1 MIHVIK
7 HIPRPD
13 AALVEKLSR
22 HGAATVHEA
31 MGRVGAM
38 ERSIKPLA
46 RDMKIC
52 GPAFTVRAQAGD
64 NVMILKAMREARPGD
79 VIVVDCGR
87 CPESGPFG
95 ELAAAEC
102 QTKGLGGFVTTGSVR
117 DTAEI
122 IAMGFPVFSSGVSIV
137 GTVKESLGLINHP
150 ISAGGVIVHPGDI
163 ILGDDDGIVVIPRE
177 DAADALEKSDAR
189 VAKENKTLEKIRA
202 GESIFDIYGYAAVL
216 KRQGCVEEEA

>member
-46 RDMKIC
+46 RGMKIC

-64 NVMILKAMREARPGD
+64 NVMILKAMREARSGD

-202 GESIFDIYGYAAVL
+202 GESIFDIYSYAAVL
-216 KRQGCVEEEA
+216 ERQGCVEEEA

>member
-1 MIHVIK
+1 MIHIIK
-7 HIPRPD
+7 NIPRPD

-22 HGAATVHEA
+22 HGSATVHEA
-31 MGRVGAM
+31 MGRIGAM
-38 ERSIKPLA
+38 ERTIKPLA
-46 RDMKIC
+46 RGMKIC
-52 GPAFTVRAQAGD
+52 GPAFTVKAQAGD

-163 ILGDDDGIVVIPRE
+163 ILGDDDGIVVIPLAG
-177 DAADALEKSDAR
+177 AADALEKSDAR
-189 VAKENKTLEKIRA
+189 VEKEAKTLEKIRA
-202 GESIFDIYGYAAVL
+202 GGSIFDIYGYAAVL
-216 KRQGCVEEEA
+216 ERQGCVEEEA

>member
-46 RDMKIC
+46 RGMKIC

>member
-13 AALVEKLSR
+13 SALVEKLSR
-22 HGAATVHEA
+22 HGSATVHEA

-46 RDMKIC
+46 RGMKIC

-216 KRQGCVEEEA
+216 ERQGCVEEEA

>member
-1 MIHVIK
+1 MIHIIK
-7 HIPRPD
+7 NIPRLD

-22 HGAATVHEA
+22 HGSATVHEA
-31 MGRVGAM
+31 MGRIGAM
-38 ERSIKPLA
+38 ERTIKPLA
-46 RDMKIC
+46 RGMKIC
-52 GPAFTVRAQAGD
+52 GPAFTVKAQAGD

-163 ILGDDDGIVVIPRE
+163 ILGDDDGIVVIPLAG
-177 DAADALEKSDAR
+177 AADALEKSDAR
-189 VAKENKTLEKIRA
+189 MEKEAKTLEKIRA
-202 GESIFDIYGYAAVL
+202 GGSIFDIYGYAAVL
-216 KRQGCVEEEA
+216 ERQGCVEEEA

>member
-1 MIHVIK
+1 MIHIIK
-7 HIPRPD
+7 NIPRPD

-22 HGAATVHEA
+22 HGSATVHEA
-31 MGRVGAM
+31 MGRIGAM
-38 ERSIKPLA
+38 ERTIKPLA
-46 RDMKIC
+46 RGMKIC
-52 GPAFTVRAQAGD
+52 GPAFTVKAQAGD

-163 ILGDDDGIVVIPRE
+163 ILGDDDGIVVIPLAG
-177 DAADALEKSDAR
+177 AADALEKSDAR
-189 VAKENKTLEKIRA
+189 MEKEAKTLEKIRA
-202 GESIFDIYGYAAVL
+202 GGSIFDIYGYAAVL
-216 KRQGCVEEEA
+216 ERQGCVEEEA

>member
-1 MIHVIK
+1 M
-7 HIPRPD
+7 
-13 AALVEKLSR
+13 
-22 HGAATVHEA
+22 
-31 MGRVGAM
+31 
-38 ERSIKPLA
+38 
-46 RDMKIC
+46 
-52 GPAFTVRAQAGD
+52 
-64 NVMILKAMREARPGD
+64 
-79 VIVVDCGR
+79 VDCGR
-87 CPESGPFG
+87 CLESGPFG

-177 DAADALEKSDAR
+177 ATADALEKSDAR

-202 GESIFDIYGYAAVL
+202 GESIFDIYGYAVL

>member
-1 MIHVIK
+1 M
-7 HIPRPD
+7 
-13 AALVEKLSR
+13 
-22 HGAATVHEA
+22 
-31 MGRVGAM
+31 
-38 ERSIKPLA
+38 
-46 RDMKIC
+46 
-52 GPAFTVRAQAGD
+52 
-64 NVMILKAMREARPGD
+64 
-79 VIVVDCGR
+79 VDCGR
-87 CPESGPFG
+87 CLESGPFG

-177 DAADALEKSDAR
+177 ATADALEKSDAR

>member
-22 HGAATVHEA
+22 HGSATVHEA

-46 RDMKIC
+46 RGMKIC

>member
-22 HGAATVHEA
+22 HGSATVHEA

-46 RDMKIC
+46 RGMKIC

-202 GESIFDIYGYAAVL
+202 GESIFDIHGYAAVL
-216 KRQGCVEEEA
+216 ERQGCVEEEA

>member
-46 RDMKIC
+46 RGMKIC

-216 KRQGCVEEEA
+216 ERQGCVEEEA

>member
-46 RDMKIC
+46 RGMKIC

-95 ELAAAEC
+95 ELAAAE
-102 QTKGLGGFVTTGSVR
+102 
-117 DTAEI
+117 
-122 IAMGFPVFSSGVSIV
+122 
-137 GTVKESLGLINHP
+137 
-150 ISAGGVIVHPGDI
+150 
-163 ILGDDDGIVVIPRE
+163 
-177 DAADALEKSDAR
+177 
-189 VAKENKTLEKIRA
+189 
-202 GESIFDIYGYAAVL
+202 
-216 KRQGCVEEEA
+216 